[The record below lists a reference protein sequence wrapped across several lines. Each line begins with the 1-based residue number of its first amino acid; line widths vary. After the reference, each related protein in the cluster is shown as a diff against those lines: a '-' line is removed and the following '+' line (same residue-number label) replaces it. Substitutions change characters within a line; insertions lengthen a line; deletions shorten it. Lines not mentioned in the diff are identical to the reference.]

1 MPAGEISAQLS
12 TLILIVLLAL
22 ITIAV
27 IKVSDMRQKKRFR
40 ESLRKN
46 YGKTPNIRYQAEEYD
61 SIGRY
66 AADRAEAETSFY
78 VDDTTWNDIGMD
90 DIFLMI
96 NNTVSSCGED
106 VLYSMLRLPAFDE
119 KVLEMRDHLAEWID
133 SHEAERVNIQFA
145 LAGVGRKHHM
155 SQYEYICKLDDAENV
170 NTFRYAALLL
180 LAVVNIAL
188 FFIRP
193 VWGVFCLIP
202 LTALNLRL
210 QFRNEYKTRIYVQS
224 FNSVLRLLAASKSI
238 SHLGYEELKPYTEEL
253 DGIRKK
259 FAGFTRGSFV
269 VTSSGQV
276 GNGPGDAI
284 LEYLKLFF
292 HLDMLKFNQML
303 NSYRGHREDCVR
315 MIEILGTIDAAVATA
330 SFRRLLPYYCK
341 PEWESTS
348 AGEISSET
356 GQTKTS
362 LSIEEMFHPMIEE
375 PVPNSFSMSGG
386 NLVTGSNASGK
397 STFLKNC
404 AICAVLAQGIGTV
417 PAKQYRADFMK
428 VMSSMAL
435 SDNLAAKESY
445 FIVELKSIKRILD
458 EADQEGKVLC
468 LIDEVLRGTNTVERI
483 AASSR
488 ILEDLDRPN
497 VLAFAAT
504 HDIELSYL
512 LEPGFTN
519 WHFEE
524 SVTDEEVTFDYK
536 LREGR
541 ATSRNAIR
549 LLKVMGFEEKIVEG
563 SRKRAERFDTDGVWE

>member
-1 MPAGEISAQLS
+1 MPTREISPQLA
-12 TLILIVLLAL
+12 TILLIALLAL
-22 ITIAV
+22 LTVIV
-27 IKVSDMRQKKRFR
+27 IKVSDLRQKKRYK
-40 ESLRKN
+40 EKLRRN
-46 YGKTPNIRYQAEEYD
+46 FGKTPEIRYQAEEYE

-66 AADRAEAETSFY
+66 AADAAADVCFY

-106 VLYSMLRLPAFDE
+106 VLYAMLRLPSFDE
-119 KVLEMRDHLAEWID
+119 KELAARDRLSEWFD
-133 SHEAERVNIQFA
+133 AHEKERVNVQYA
-145 LAGVGRKHHM
+145 LAGVGRKRHM
-155 SQYEYICKLDDAENV
+155 SQYEYISKLDDAEKV
-170 NTFRYAALLL
+170 HTIRYAALLVFAL
-180 LAVVNIAL
+180 VNIAL

-193 VWGVFCLIP
+193 VWGVLCLVP
-202 LTALNLRL
+202 LLILNLRL
-210 QFRNEYKTRIYVQS
+210 QFRNEDRTRIYVQS
-224 FNSVLRLLAASKSI
+224 FNSVLRLLGASKNLSR
-238 SHLGYEELKPYTEEL
+238 LGYEELRPYTEEL

-259 FAGFTRGSFV
+259 FAGFVRGSYV
-269 VTSSGQV
+269 VTSGGQV

-284 LEYLKLFF
+284 LEYVKLFF

-303 NSYRGHREDCVR
+303 NSYRGHREDCIR
-315 MIEILGTIDAAVATA
+315 MIEILGTLDAAVAVA
-330 SFRRLLPYYCK
+330 SFRRLVPYYCK
-341 PEWESTS
+341 PEWEEN
-348 AGEISSET
+348 AFGADKT
-356 GQTKTS
+356 GMTV
-362 LSIEEMFHPMIEE
+362 EEMYHPMIDD
-375 PVPNSFSMSGG
+375 PVTNSFTMYGG

-404 AICAVLAQGIGTV
+404 AICTVLAQGIGTV
-417 PAKQYRADFMK
+417 CAKQYRAGFMK

-458 EADQEGKVLC
+458 EADREGKILC

-488 ILEDLDRPN
+488 ILEDLSRPN

-504 HDIELSYL
+504 HDIELTYL
-512 LEPGFTN
+512 LEGSFTN

-524 SVTDEEVTFDYK
+524 SVTDDDVKFDYK

-549 LLKVMGFEEKIVEG
+549 LLKVMGFGQDIIDG
-563 SRKRAERFDTDGVWE
+563 SKERAERFDAEGIWQ